1 MSCNIYVLPYKHT
14 FISHI
19 YAYRCMDIQAKTSKK
34 RHFDNIIKVTPRQ
47 LRHRSR
53 SEVISSILEAT
64 NGNKLRMAEIQF
76 KSYLSYNILKEYLV
90 HLLQGDLIEYIEGER
105 TFKTTPKGMQ
115 VLQKYN
121 KMEELFVK
129 TQKPELKYLK
139 VSHDE
144 LVCRL

>member
-1 MSCNIYVLPYKHT
+1 MSCNIYVLSCRHT

-19 YAYRCMDIQAKTSKK
+19 YAYRCMDIQAK
-34 RHFDNIIKVTPRQ
+34 RHFDNRMKGMPRQ

-76 KSYLSYNILKEYLV
+76 KTYMSYNILKEYLV
-90 HLLQGDLIEYIEGER
+90 HLLQCDLIDYIEGER

-121 KMEELFVK
+121 KIEELFVK
-129 TQKPELKYLK
+129 TQKTRIQISKGK
-139 VSHDE
+139 S
-144 LVCRL
+144 

>member
-1 MSCNIYVLPYKHT
+1 MKG
-14 FISHI
+14 
-19 YAYRCMDIQAKTSKK
+19 M
-34 RHFDNIIKVTPRQ
+34 PRQ

-64 NGNKLRMAEIQF
+64 NGNKLRIAEIQF
-76 KSYLSYNILKEYLV
+76 KTYLSYNILKEYLV
-90 HLLQGDLIEYIEGER
+90 HLLQADLIEYIEGER

-129 TQKPELKYLK
+129 T
-139 VSHDE
+139 H
-144 LVCRL
+144 

>member
-1 MSCNIYVLPYKHT
+1 MKG
-14 FISHI
+14 
-19 YAYRCMDIQAKTSKK
+19 M
-34 RHFDNIIKVTPRQ
+34 PRQ

-64 NGNKLRMAEIQF
+64 NGNKLRVTEIQF
-76 KSYLSYNILKEYLV
+76 KAYLSYNILKEYLV

-121 KMEELFVK
+121 IMEELFVK
-129 TQKPELKYLK
+129 T
-139 VSHDE
+139 H
-144 LVCRL
+144 

>member
-1 MSCNIYVLPYKHT
+1 MKG
-14 FISHI
+14 
-19 YAYRCMDIQAKTSKK
+19 M
-34 RHFDNIIKVTPRQ
+34 PRQ

-76 KSYLSYNILKEYLV
+76 KTYMSYNILKEYLV
-90 HLLQGDLIEYIEGER
+90 HLLQCDLIDYIEGER

-121 KMEELFVK
+121 KMEDCSLKLIRFGKSTDGKSLRSYNMNSLCAKLFCSGKHLCAEL
-129 TQKPELKYLK
+129 
-139 VSHDE
+139 
-144 LVCRL
+144 